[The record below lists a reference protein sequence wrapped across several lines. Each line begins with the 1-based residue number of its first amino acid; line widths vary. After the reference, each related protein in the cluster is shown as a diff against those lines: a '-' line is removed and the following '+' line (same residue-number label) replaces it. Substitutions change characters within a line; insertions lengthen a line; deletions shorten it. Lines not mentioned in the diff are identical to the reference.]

1 MVKEKGAN
9 SRIAKNTVLLYLR
22 MIILMAVSLY
32 TSRVVLDVLGIG
44 DYGLYNVVGGVVTMF
59 TFLSSAMG
67 NSTQRYITYALGK
80 GNTSELHKIFSTTC
94 LIHWI
99 LAAIILV
106 LSETIGLWFLVNK
119 MVIPE
124 GRMVAAH
131 FVYQFSIC
139 ACIVSIVSIPYNALV
154 IAHEKMGTFALL
166 SLFYAFA
173 KLGIVFVIQ
182 AVNYDKLIF
191 YAALLLGVQLLD
203 RLLYQTY
210 CKKHFAESRH
220 VNFRNTT
227 RLREMTSFAGWSVL
241 PNLATVCYS
250 QGINI
255 LLNLFFGPAVNA
267 ARGIAVQVQG
277 VVKNFVSN
285 FQTAVSPQIIKA
297 YASDDKSRL
306 HALVFKSSKM
316 SYYLLLCMA
325 LPVLI
330 EADYILSVWLKEVPE
345 HSASFLRLIILAILL
360 DPLANPLCVANNAT
374 GRIKKFKVCESVI
387 CVSVIPIGY
396 LFLQMRFAP
405 ESVFIIQI
413 VLSFIVQ
420 FARITLS
427 RKDLHFSYFDYLR
440 YVVSNVLLVSLVS
453 PIIPILAYFNSTPN
467 LLSFTLVALTCMI
480 SVCLSAYFLGLN
492 ANEREAINQKALK
505 TIKTFHES
513 TH

>member
-1 MVKEKGAN
+1 MARGNSAN

-32 TSRVVLDVLGIG
+32 TSRVVLDVLGIE

-80 GNTSELHKIFSTTC
+80 GDTSELHKIFSTTC

-99 LAAIILV
+99 LAAIVLV

-124 GRMVAAH
+124 ERIIAAH
-131 FVYQFSIC
+131 FVYQFSIL
-139 ACIVSIVSIPYNALV
+139 ACFVSIVSIPYNALV

-166 SLFYAFA
+166 SLFYALA

-182 AVNYDKLIF
+182 VANYDKLIF
-191 YAALLLGVQLLD
+191 YAGLLLGVQLLD
-203 RLLYQTY
+203 RMLYQVY
-210 CKKHFAESRH
+210 CKRKFEESRH
-220 VNFRNTT
+220 VNFRHTT
-227 RLREMTSFAGWSVL
+227 QLKEMTSFAGWSIL
-241 PNLATVCYS
+241 PNLATVCYA

-267 ARGIAVQVQG
+267 ARGISVQVQG
-277 VVKNFVSN
+277 VVSNFVSN
-285 FQTAVSPQIIKA
+285 FQTAVSPQIIKS
-297 YASDDKSRL
+297 YASNDKGRL
-306 HALVFKSSKM
+306 HTLVFKSSKM

-330 EADYILSVWLKEVPE
+330 EADYILSVWLKDVPE
-345 HSASFLRLIILAILL
+345 HSASFLRLTILAIVLN
-360 DPLANPLCVANNAT
+360 PLANPLCVANNAT
-374 GRIKKFKVCESVI
+374 GNIKRFKVWESAI
-387 CVSVIPIGY
+387 CVSVIPISY
-396 LFLQMRFAP
+396 LFLQMGFTP
-405 ESVFIIQI
+405 EVVFIIQI

-420 FARITLS
+420 FARVTLS

-440 YVVSNVLLVSLVS
+440 YVVSYVILVSIVS
-453 PIIPILAYFNSTPN
+453 PIIPILVYFNTTSSLFT
-467 LLSFTLVALTCMI
+467 FTLVVLTCMV
-480 SVCLSAYFLGLN
+480 SVCLSAYSLGLN
-492 ANEREAINQKALK
+492 ANEREAINKK
-505 TIKTFHES
+505 IKKIFYES